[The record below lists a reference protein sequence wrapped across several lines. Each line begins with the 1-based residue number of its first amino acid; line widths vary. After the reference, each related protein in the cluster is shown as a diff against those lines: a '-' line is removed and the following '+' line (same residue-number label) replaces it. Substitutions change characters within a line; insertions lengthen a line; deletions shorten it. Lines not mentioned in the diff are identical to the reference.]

1 LKTSSLSLPA
11 AAVAMLT
18 AVLFTVSAVAQAPQD
33 SSPQPGGPP
42 PGARN
47 FPAPTNLKVLP
58 KDLTGQ
64 QVREIMENWQ
74 GQLGVRCG
82 TCHAAD
88 PKNLGPNGRPR
99 INFADDSKEEKNTA
113 RLMAQMT
120 ENINKNYLAKLP
132 NADTTVT
139 CGTCHRGHLSP
150 ERFVVP
156 AEEHDGPR
164 APQGEPPAGAKPSAQ
179 N

>member
-1 LKTSSLSLPA
+1 LKTSSLSLSA

-18 AVLFTVSAVAQAPQD
+18 TVLFTVPTLAQAPQD
-33 SSPQPGGPP
+33 TPPQAGAPP
-42 PGARN
+42 SGARN

-64 QVREIMENWQ
+64 QVRDIMENWQ

-82 TCHAAD
+82 TCHSAD

-150 ERFVVP
+150 ERFVIPDV
-156 AEEHDGPR
+156 HDGPR
-164 APQGEPPAGAKPSAQ
+164 APQGEPPAGTKPAAQ

>member
-1 LKTSSLSLPA
+1 LKTSSLSLSA

-18 AVLFTVSAVAQAPQD
+18 AVLFTVPTVAQAPQD
-33 SSPQPGGPP
+33 APPQAGGPP
-42 PGARN
+42 SGARN

-64 QVREIMENWQ
+64 QVRDIMENWQ

-82 TCHAAD
+82 TCHTAD

-113 RLMAQMT
+113 RLMVQMT

-150 ERFVVP
+150 ERFVIP
-156 AEEHDGPR
+156 ADEHDGPR
-164 APQGEPPAGAKPSAQ
+164 SPQGEPPAGAKPAAQ